1 MMKRYPEPI
10 DIYALWIKE
19 ELEVSVLPYLPHFS
33 LKRQQDIQIYRRSS
47 DRNRTMWAE
56 LLARYLLCTLAST
69 DWVNVYVERS
79 QGGKPYGKVWT
90 KSEEESW
97 AISLSHSGSWVLCSI
112 GRGESGVDVETE
124 TEAWEEIAERF
135 FLPQE
140 AKFLQK
146 MPPLCRKQAF
156 LCYWTIKES
165 YLKYTGEGLTG
176 DLSKIDCDALWRGT
190 KTLAGKNYLLPDGAV
205 AGICARRDCLPTQIR
220 FISLEILKDFL
231 ETKSKVNVK

>member
-1 MMKRYPEPI
+1 MLMNLETI
-10 DIYALWIKE
+10 DINALWIKD
-19 ELEVSVLPYLPHFS
+19 ELNVSVVPYLNHFS
-33 LKRQQDIQIYRRSS
+33 LERQQCIQSYRRLA
-47 DRNRTMWAE
+47 DRSRTVWAE
-56 LLARYLLCTLAST
+56 LLARYLLCQSFPAEWEAVSIQR
-69 DWVNVYVERS
+69 DI
-79 QGGKPYGKVWT
+79 GGKPFGKIL
-90 KSEEESW
+90 KGDLEESM